1 MSESAKYCFIINC
14 ASNAYSSEGLF
25 RRHENLIRNKF
36 PDSEIRYIH
45 SEDSIQGYVN
55 DNLNNFSHFIA
66 CGGDG
71 TVNQVANSL
80 ADKDKIMGVIPL
92 GSGNDF
98 AKNIGLNA
106 DFGHNLSVLIK
117 DKVKKIDA
125 IQANQELFVNT
136 YGIGVDGLTNY
147 YASKSKFRSGFLK
160 YFIAG
165 LRALLQADR
174 FDVEVTIDESSLV
187 KLDSIWMFAVANGK
201 TEGGRYKISPYSD
214 NGDGVA
220 EIVIVN
226 DISRLRLIIEFIK
239 LSFGVPF
246 NQKVVDV
253 LEFTRILKV
262 HTSKELRAHSDGEQ
276 LGTHNRFSFQMEKA
290 CLSVIVK

>member
-1 MSESAKYCFIINC
+1 M
-14 ASNAYSSEGLF
+14 
-25 RRHENLIRNKF
+25 IRNKF
-36 PDSEIRYIH
+36 PNSEIKYIQ
-45 SEDSIQGYVN
+45 SEDSIQDYVN
-55 DNLNNFSHFIA
+55 DNLNNFTHFIA

-80 ADKDKIMGVIPL
+80 AGKDIIMGVIPL

-98 AKNIGLNA
+98 AKNVGLNS
-106 DFGHNLSVLIK
+106 DFDHNLSVLIK

-147 YASKSKFRSGFLK
+147 YASESKFRSGFLK

-174 FDVEVTIDESSLV
+174 FDAEITIDEYAQV
-187 KLDSIWMFAVANGK
+187 KLGSIWMIAVANGK
-201 TEGGRYKISPYSD
+201 TEGGRYKISPNSD

-220 EIVIVN
+220 EIIVVN
-226 DISRLRLIIEFIK
+226 GISRLRLIIEFIK
-239 LSFGVPF
+239 LSFGVSF
-246 NQKVVDV
+246 NQKVMDV
-253 LEFTRILKV
+253 LEFKRILKV
-262 HTSKELRAHSDGEQ
+262 DTSKELRAHSDGEQ

-290 CLSVIVK
+290 CLRVIVK